1 MTETPEK
8 RVTPDW
14 ERIEADFRA
23 GILSL
28 REIGTKD
35 GHVTEGAIRKR
46 AKKLGWARDLS
57 ARIQAKAEEL
67 VRKEAVRNEGTQL
80 ATANPAAERV
90 IVEANAE
97 AIAGVRLRQRK
108 DISRASRLVMS
119 LLVELEALTAQPL
132 MIERLEEL
140 LDQVSAGD
148 AEDVA
153 KVIAKARDALT
164 KATSLPSRAGTMKS
178 LADSLKT
185 LVTLEREAW
194 GLKANDEPDDPA
206 ASQFEDIRDSNLRTI
221 EQLSARLASPAL
233 SSATAPGEN
242 PVSAE
247 PVAGTEPK
255 LSMGLAQLVGAT

>member
-1 MTETPEK
+1 MTDQAPE
-8 RVTPDW
+8 RVAPDW
-14 ERIEADFRA
+14 ERIEADYRA
-23 GILSL
+23 GLLSL

-46 AKKLGWARDLS
+46 AKKLGWTRDLG

-67 VRKEAVRNEGTQL
+67 VRKEAVRNIGTQL
-80 ATANPAAERV
+80 VTANPAAERV

-119 LLVELEALTAQPL
+119 LLTELEALTAEPL
-132 MIERLEEL
+132 IVERLEEL

-153 KVIAKARDALT
+153 KVINKARDALN
-164 KATSLPSRAGTMKS
+164 KATSLPVRAGTMKA
-178 LADSLKT
+178 LADTLKT

-194 GLKANDEPDDPA
+194 GLKANDQSDDPA
-206 ASQFEDIRDSNLRTI
+206 SSQFEDIRDSNLRTI
-221 EQLSARLASPAL
+221 EQLSARLAGPAPSPA
-233 SSATAPGEN
+233 AAPGED
-242 PVSAE
+242 PVSSE
-247 PVAGTEPK
+247 PVAGT
-255 LSMGLAQLVGAT
+255 GT